1 MFRRTALLLTATLAF
16 AAPADAGAALP
27 PVLLVHGID
36 DTGAIFEKLEPALR
50 LAGRERVH
58 TIDLAPNNGDVSLT
72 ELAAQVARKAEAI
85 CEAAKTDKLDLV
97 GFSLGGMVSRYY
109 IQRLGGAARVRRFVT
124 ISSPHGGTI
133 AAYFR
138 WNPGAAD
145 MRPGSPFLRELAES
159 ADTLQGVE
167 MTTIWTP
174 FDMMILPSWSSRVSG
189 ARERIVPV
197 LSHPWMV
204 RDDRA
209 CRAVVEALDGAGD
222 IAVR

>member
-1 MFRRTALLLTATLAF
+1 MA
-16 AAPADAGAALP
+16 
-27 PVLLVHGID
+27 H
-36 DTGAIFEKLEPALR
+36 
-50 LAGRERVH
+50 
-58 TIDLAPNNGDVSLT
+58 
-72 ELAAQVARKAEAI
+72 KAEAI
-85 CEAAKTDKLDLV
+85 GREAGAAKLDLV

-124 ISSPHGGTI
+124 ISSPHGGTV

-159 ADTLQGVE
+159 ADTLKGVE

-174 FDMMILPSWSSRVSG
+174 FDMMIFPSWSSRVAG
-189 ARERIVPV
+189 ARERVLPV
-197 LSHPWMV
+197 LAHPWMV
-204 RDDRA
+204 RDERA

>member
-58 TIDLAPNNGDVSLT
+58 TIDLAPNNGDVSLK
-72 ELAAQVARKAEAI
+72 ELAAQVAQKAEAV
-85 CEAAKTDKLDLV
+85 CREAGADKLDLV

-109 IQRLGGAARVRRFVT
+109 VQRLGGSERVRRLVT
-124 ISSPHGGTI
+124 IASPHGGTI

-138 WNPGAAD
+138 WNAGAAD
-145 MRPGSPFLRELAES
+145 LRPGSPFLRELAES
-159 ADTLQGVE
+159 ADALRRVE

-174 FDMMILPSWSSRVSG
+174 FDMMIFPSWSSRVAG
-189 ARERIVPV
+189 AKERILPV
-197 LSHPWMV
+197 LAHPWMV